1 MNIEELK
8 LVMSKLPTDFLRI
21 PIQVTMIRPDGRSAY
36 TIRNH
41 IEPSIQIDP
50 SDYWEDGHQYV
61 RDEYGYIQPDE
72 YMDCDQWRPAYAKYM
87 ALTSPKMVLEIL
99 EDREKWKESA
109 INNACRSD
117 SLEIQRDELLAA
129 LKESRELVEDWGA
142 YAPAYMQEKH
152 DLEGDLSRLDT
163 VISKMETP

>member
-8 LVMSKLPTDFLRI
+8 SVMDKLPREFLLF

-50 SDYWEDGHQYV
+50 SDYWEDGHKYTI
-61 RDEYGYIQPDE
+61 DEYGYIQPDE

-87 ALTSPKMVLEIL
+87 ALTSPKMLLEVLA
-99 EDREKWKESA
+99 DRGKWKESA

-117 SLEIQRDELLAA
+117 YLEAQRDELLAA
-129 LKESRELVEDWGA
+129 LKEARELVEDWGA

-152 DLEGDLSRLDT
+152 DLHGDLSRLDAA
-163 VISKMETP
+163 IAKAEG